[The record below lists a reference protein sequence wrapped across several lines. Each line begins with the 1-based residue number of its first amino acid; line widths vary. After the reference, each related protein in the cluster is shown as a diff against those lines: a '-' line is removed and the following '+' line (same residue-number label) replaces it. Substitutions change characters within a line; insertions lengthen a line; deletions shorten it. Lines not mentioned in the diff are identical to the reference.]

1 MSYSRWSTLLPETAV
16 TPELYRD
23 WISGGPEF
31 DVSAGVDRWREAR
44 SEWTARFLR
53 EHGLE
58 CSAWYI
64 FHDVAS
70 GDTRDEQMLS
80 VWHAS
85 VIGRSD
91 SMPMMT
97 YPQLRTI
104 SDAGRWSD
112 IPGYDESSDLDQDH
126 LRRCFRRFLQDVEA
140 GYGGG
145 STASNGTQ

>member
-16 TPELYRD
+16 TEELYRE
-23 WISGGPEF
+23 WFAGGPEF
-31 DVSAGVDRWREAR
+31 EISTGVEQWLEAR

-80 VWHAS
+80 VWHGS

-91 SMPMMT
+91 SLPIMA
-97 YPQLRTI
+97 YPELRAI
-104 SDAGRWSD
+104 SDAGRWSE
-112 IPGYDESSDLDQDH
+112 ILGYDESSDLDQDN
-126 LRRCFRRFLQDVEA
+126 LRRCVLRFLQDVEA
-140 GYGGG
+140 EYGGG
-145 STASNGTQ
+145 STSSDGTQ